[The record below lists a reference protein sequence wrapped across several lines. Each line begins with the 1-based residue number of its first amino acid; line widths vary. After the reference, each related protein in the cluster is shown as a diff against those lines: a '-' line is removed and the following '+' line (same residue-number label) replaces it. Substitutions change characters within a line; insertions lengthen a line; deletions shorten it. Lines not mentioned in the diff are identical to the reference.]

1 LFYSVHR
8 RFGHRPPVI
17 SRVPFPVS
25 IVPGK
30 PLPGHRLISARE
42 LSLYESQIYTWRS
55 KLQQQDSSSG
65 REQEM
70 SIEIARL
77 KRQLAEKDE
86 ELAIL
91 QKAATY
97 FAKRLK

>member
-1 LFYSVHR
+1 MTKSASSKKQ
-8 RFGHRPPVI
+8 
-17 SRVPFPVS
+17 SRKQYTPEFRQETLKLAER
-25 IVPGK
+25 IG
-30 PLPGHRLISARE
+30 LAAAARE

-55 KLQQQDSSSG
+55 KLQQQHSSSG

-70 SIEIARL
+70 SAEIVRL